1 MLVILLFT
9 LKTKFVWKT
18 RGELLGIK
26 HCQTLYNKRSG
37 EKHLTMSD
45 VFPYT
50 TFLL

>member
-9 LKTKFVWKT
+9 LKTKFLRKT

-26 HCQTLYNKRSG
+26 QTLYNKRSG